1 MKNTLT
7 ILFVLCVVFVAKA
20 QTYTGK
26 IQDSSG
32 LPVSYANVIA
42 KKEADSTTLKTAIT
56 DNNGVFKIKVEP
68 KGSFYIEISYL
79 GFKTKRINPKQP
91 DLGIIKL
98 ENGDIKLS
106 TVEATSRKKLVEQKA
121 DRMVFNV
128 ENSVAA
134 NGGTALDVLKKTP
147 GVNVE
152 NENIAIVGKGSV
164 RVLINDR
171 IIQLSGEDLVNYLS
185 TMASDDIKNIEVI
198 TTPPAKYEAEG
209 NSGLIN
215 IVLKET
221 RKNSWNNQVRAS
233 YIQGTYPIFNLGN
246 TFNYN
251 HEKLKITASLDGKKG
266 YDYTYLTSKVYYP
279 NEIWFDDINIKNKE
293 DYVSGRV
300 GVDYDLTPNTTL
312 GILYS
317 GRISDPNDFS
327 HGTTHISNLAGGKS
341 QINNSGETSETT
353 DTHSFNVHY
362 LQKLDTLGR
371 KLSVDLDYFT
381 FNKDQDRIFG
391 SKNAINYLTRAN
403 NKANQAIDNYSAKVD
418 MEHPFS
424 WANMSYGAKFTRTQ
438 TNSATQYFN
447 LISGTPV
454 LDLKQTDDFKYTEDI
469 SALYWDISKSFGEKW
484 QTKFG
489 LRLENTKTEGESK
502 TYNQTDKR
510 NYNKLFP
517 TAYVS
522 YATTPNHVFN
532 FSYSKRINRPSF
544 WALNPFRWY
553 INANSYSVGNPSL
566 QPQINDNFELKYIYK
581 SKFITELFANFSDEG
596 SGQVITV
603 DADKN
608 QIVYGRENYYKGVN
622 YGVKQTALYNPFKW
636 WNTTSQLTAFRLDAK
651 YINNIDLGTPIL
663 NGWGYQFYTNQIF
676 LLNAKGTTQ
685 LEATYYYQSSA
696 KSTFAEVS
704 SVQSLNLGM
713 KMQFLSRDLQ
723 LSVSVNDIFKT
734 STPEITVNTNN
745 IKQVYNQYNDNR
757 YVKVGL
763 SYKFGN
769 KKIRVQ
775 ERDLGNEEE
784 LNRVQ

>member
-1 MKNTLT
+1 MKNSLT
-7 ILFVLCVVFVAKA
+7 ILFALCMVFVANA

-26 IQDSSG
+26 VQDKSG
-32 LPVSYANVIA
+32 FPISYANVIA
-42 KKEADSTTLKTAIT
+42 KNNTDNTTLKSTMT
-56 DNNGVFKIKVEP
+56 DDNGVFNINVESANP
-68 KGSFYIEISYL
+68 FYIEINYL
-79 GFKTKRINPKQP
+79 GFKTKKIKPTQT

-98 ENGDIKLS
+98 ETGDIELNA
-106 TVEATSRKKLVEQKA
+106 VEAVSRKKLIEQKA

-128 ENSVAA
+128 ENSVVA

-152 NENIAIVGKGSV
+152 KENIAIIGKGSV

-171 IIQLSGEDLVNYLS
+171 IVQLSGEDLVNYLS

-198 TTPPAKYEAEG
+198 TTPPSKYDAEG
-209 NSGLIN
+209 DSGLIN

-221 RKNSWNNQVRAS
+221 RKNSWNNQVRTS

-251 HEKLKITASLDGKKG
+251 HKKLKITASLDGRKG
-266 YDYTYLTSKVYYP
+266 YDYAYLTSKVYYP
-279 NEIWFDDINIKNKE
+279 NAFWNDEVNIKNKE
-293 DYVSGRV
+293 DYVSGRL
-300 GVDYDLTPNTTL
+300 GIDYDLTPKATL

-317 GRISDPNDFS
+317 GKVADPDNFS
-327 HGTTHISNLAGGKS
+327 HGTTHISDLTGRKR
-341 QINNSGETSETT
+341 QINNSGET
-353 DTHSFNVHY
+353 DGIMKTHSFNVHY
-362 LQKLDTLGR
+362 LQKLDMLGR

-381 FNKDQDRIFG
+381 FNKDQDRVFG
-391 SKNAINYLTRAN
+391 SKNAVDYLTRAN
-403 NKANQAIDNYSAKVD
+403 NKANQAVDNYSAKVD

-438 TNSATQYFN
+438 TNSGTQFFN
-447 LISGTPV
+447 LISGTPI
-454 LDLKQTDDFKYTEDI
+454 LDPKQTDDFKYTEDI
-469 SALYWDISKSFGEKW
+469 SALYWDITKSFGEKW

-489 LRLENTKTEGESK
+489 LRLENTKTEGYSK

-522 YATTPNHVFN
+522 YTATPNHMFN

-553 INANSYSVGNPSL
+553 VNANSYMVGNPSL
-566 QPQINDNFELKYIYK
+566 QPQINNNFELKYIYK
-581 SKFITELFANFSDEG
+581 NKFITELFAHFRNDG
-596 SGQVITV
+596 SGQLITV
-603 DADKN
+603 DANKN
-608 QIVYGRENYYKGVN
+608 QIVYGRDNFYKGVN
-622 YGVKQTALYNPFKW
+622 YGISQTVLYNPFKW
-636 WNTTSQLTAFRLDAK
+636 WNTTSQLTAFKLDAE

-663 NGWGYQFYTNQIF
+663 SGWSYQFYTNQTF

-685 LEATYYYQSSA
+685 LEAVYYYQSSA

-713 KMQFLSRDLQ
+713 KMQFFNRDLQ

-734 STPEITVNTNN
+734 SSPEVVVNTNN
-745 IKQVYNQYNDNR
+745 IKQVYNNYNDNR